1 MADEDKIQ
9 KQMEF
14 IVEQQAQFASDIGQL
29 KDIVARLANS
39 SLQRIENLENKVSSL
54 VDAQIKTEGNVST
67 LAEKMVELTE
77 AQAHT
82 DQRLNVLIDIISEG
96 RNGKSSN

>member
-29 KDIVARLANS
+29 KDIVARLANT
-39 SLQRIENLENKVSSL
+39 SLQRIENLENKVSAL
-54 VDAQIKTEGNVST
+54 VDAQIKTEGNLST
-67 LAEKMVELTE
+67 LAE
-77 AQAHT
+77 AQVHT
-82 DQRLNVLIDIISEG
+82 DERLNAFISVVERYISND
-96 RNGKSSN
+96 RNGNSQG

>member
-14 IVEQQAQFASDIGQL
+14 IVEQQAQFAFDIGQL

-39 SLQRIENLENKVSSL
+39 SLQRIEKLEDKVSAL
-54 VDAQIKTEGNVST
+54 VDAQIKTESSVST

-77 AQAHT
+77 AQSHT
-82 DQRLNVLIDIISEG
+82 DQRLSVLIDIISEG
-96 RNGKSSN
+96 RNGKS